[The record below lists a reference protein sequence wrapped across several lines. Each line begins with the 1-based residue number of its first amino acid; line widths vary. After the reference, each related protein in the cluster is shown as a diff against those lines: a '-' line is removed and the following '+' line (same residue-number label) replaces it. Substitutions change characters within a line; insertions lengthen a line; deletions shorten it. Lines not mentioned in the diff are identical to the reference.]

1 MTSAIV
7 TTNINALYPVAGQDN
22 NSQGFRDNF
31 SAIKTGLTTAAS
43 EITDLQTNS
52 ARTDGDND
60 FNGVMIE
67 NAVTNDVHGA
77 VLNSGDIDAATSID
91 VRTAEYFTYTF
102 TDDIVLTFSNWPSS
116 VDGMYTKVKIVVRGD
131 AGTPTSTTNFVIGTT
146 YTITNVGNTD
156 FTAIGAAS
164 NTVGISF
171 VATGVGGGTTGT
183 ANKNRTANFATTS
196 GTVITNSNITLPI
209 AISTN
214 TSHYQVFEAW
224 SSNGGN
230 IVFVNYI
237 GAFN

>member
-43 EITDLQTNS
+43 ELTDLQTNA
-52 ARTDGDND
+52 ARTDVDND

-67 NAVTNDVHGA
+67 NAVTSDVHGA
-77 VLNSGDIDAATSID
+77 VLNAGDVSGATSID

-102 TDDIVLTFSNWPSS
+102 TNDIVLTLSNWPSS
-116 VDGMYTKVKIVVRGD
+116 VDGLYAKIILDIKSD
-131 AGTPTSTTNFVIGTT
+131 AGLLVTTGNFVEDTT
-146 YTITNVGNTD
+146 YTITTVGDTD
-156 FTAIGAAS
+156 FTLIGASS
-164 NTVGISF
+164 NTVGVTF
-171 VATGVGGGTTGT
+171 VATGIGGGTTGV
-183 ANKNRTANFATTS
+183 ASRNRTVNFATTS
-196 GTVITNSNITLPI
+196 GTILSTGLLPVAIPTDTETHNI
-209 AISTN
+209 
-214 TSHYQVFEAW
+214 FEAW

-230 IVFVNYI
+230 VVLVNYV

>member
-31 SAIKTGLTTAAS
+31 SAIKTGLITAAS
-43 EITDLQTNS
+43 ELTDLQTNG
-52 ARTDGDND
+52 ARTDADND

-77 VLNSGDIDAATSID
+77 VLNSGNVSSGTSVD

-102 TDDIVLTFSNWPSS
+102 TNDVVLTFSNWPSS
-116 VDGMYTKVKIVVRGD
+116 VDGMYTKVMIVV
-131 AGTPTSTTNFVIGTT
+131 
-146 YTITNVGNTD
+146 TD
-156 FTAIGAAS
+156 D
-164 NTVGISF
+164 
-171 VATGVGGGTTGT
+171 GT
-183 ANKNRTANFATTS
+183 ARDINFATTS
-196 GTVITNSNITLPI
+196 GTIISNTTLPV
-209 AISTN
+209 A
-214 TSHYQVFEAW
+214 TSGDTSEKQVFEAW

-230 IVFVNYI
+230 IVFVNYV